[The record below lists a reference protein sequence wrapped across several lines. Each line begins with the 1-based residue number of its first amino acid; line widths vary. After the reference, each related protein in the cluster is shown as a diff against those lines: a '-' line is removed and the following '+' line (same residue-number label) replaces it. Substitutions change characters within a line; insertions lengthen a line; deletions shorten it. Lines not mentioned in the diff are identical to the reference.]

1 MEISTNQTKYQLM
14 MADENTR
21 KVIRDFLEKVASG
34 DVSGLDKSCGLCWAL
49 ECEFRRKYMD
59 DLVIGSLAYA
69 FILNHS
75 RVYAD
80 FRNMDVGGETFT
92 GAGLEFRMNWCANL
106 LNALALDEA
115 LWFKDLD
122 ARVNPGN

>member
-59 DLVIGSLAYA
+59 DLVIGPLAYA
-69 FILNHS
+69 FISNHS
-75 RVYAD
+75 R
-80 FRNMDVGGETFT
+80 GTQTSETWT
-92 GAGLEFRMNWCANL
+92 LEGKPS
-106 LNALALDEA
+106 LAPA
-115 LWFKDLD
+115 WSS
-122 ARVNPGN
+122 A